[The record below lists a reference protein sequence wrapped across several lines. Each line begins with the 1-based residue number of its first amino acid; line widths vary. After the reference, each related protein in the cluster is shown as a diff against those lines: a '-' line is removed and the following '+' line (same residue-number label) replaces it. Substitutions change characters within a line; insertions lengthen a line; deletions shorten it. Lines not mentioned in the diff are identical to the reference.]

1 MECKKCNG
9 TLSYV
14 VFDHREDAPLNVEC
28 WDCLSVLNEKD
39 SVTEDFARLLANAS
53 PERLAQLLATFLV
66 NKYHGERE
74 GDLSNVVEI
83 IKSKDLMN
91 ALALCSAYAE

>member
-14 VFDHREDAPLNVEC
+14 VFDHHVDAPLNVDC

-39 SVTEDFARLLANAS
+39 SVTEDFARLLAKAS
-53 PERLAQLLATFLV
+53 PQKLAQILATFLV
-66 NKYHGERE
+66 NKYHVERE
-74 GDLSNVVEI
+74 GDLSSVVEI
-83 IKSKDLMN
+83 TKSKDLMN